1 MSDVE
6 TRLRRQERILEFS
19 RELAST
25 VSLEPLLHKI
35 VAAAAELTDSEVAAL
50 LLLDKRTGGLRF
62 RVTSNV
68 VDQLLDIPVPVAGS
82 VAGAALTS
90 GEPLIILDAVT
101 DPRHYKGVDELV
113 GIETR
118 SLLAVP
124 LQFKEQS
131 IGVLEAE
138 NKQGDETFGREDVEI
153 LTALA
158 AQAAVAIENARLVR
172 ALQESRDEL
181 EYQVEERTAELSE
194 ANVSLKREITE
205 RTRVEETLRGH
216 RDHLEDLVAERVAEL
231 RTANEQLEREI
242 AERGRAESERE
253 QLLKA
258 EREQRRLA
266 EALRQASAALSSTL
280 DYDEVLDRILEQV
293 RQVVPEAAASIM
305 LIEGAGPLEIDEESD
320 QVTTGDKVRIL
331 RGHGYEQF
339 GTEDGLTSITL
350 NVDDVA
356 GLREME
362 QTGQPLVIPYVED
375 YKDWVYSRPEHSWI
389 KSYIGVPIRVWD
401 RVAGFLN
408 LNSATPG
415 FFSQADAERLQVFA
429 DHAAIAIEN
438 ARLYYQAQ
446 QELTERMRAETELQR
461 HRDHLEDLVEAR
473 TAALTNANEQLQR
486 EIAER
491 KQAEKTL
498 RRYTNELEARNEELD
513 AFAHTVAHD
522 LKNPLALIVGYAEAL
537 DGALLEGEQMSYH
550 LRMIARNGHKMSS
563 IIDELM
569 LLASMRKLGGVEM
582 GPLDMARVVDEAR
595 LRLVYMIEEY
605 QAEIV
610 LPDEWP
616 VAWGYGPWVEE
627 VWANYMS
634 NALKYGGKPP
644 RVELG
649 ADPFP
654 PVSSGSGEEGKRR
667 FARFWIRDNGRGLTS
682 EEQGRLFTPFTRLDQ
697 ITARGHGLGLS
708 IVRRIVEKMGGQVG
722 VESQVGEGSTFS
734 FTLPLAPP

>member
-1 MSDVE
+1 VSDVE
-6 TRLRRQERILEFS
+6 TRLERQERILEFS
-19 RELAST
+19 RELTST
-25 VSLEPLLHKI
+25 VSLEPLLHQI

-90 GEPLIILDAVT
+90 GEPLIILNAAT

-124 LQFKEQS
+124 LQFRDQP

-138 NKQGDETFGREDVEI
+138 NKRGDEAFGREDIET

-181 EYQVEERTAELSE
+181 ERLVGERTAELSE

-205 RTRVEETLRGH
+205 RARVEEALRGH

-231 RTANEQLEREI
+231 RRANEQLEREI
-242 AERGRAESERE
+242 AERARAESERE

-266 EALRQASAALSSTL
+266 EALRQAGAALSSTL
-280 DYDEVLDRILEQV
+280 DYDEVLDRILGQV

-305 LIEGAGPLEIDEESD
+305 LIEGGGPLKTDEGTD
-320 QVTTGDKVRIL
+320 QAETRDTVRIL

-339 GTEDGLTSITL
+339 GTEVGLTSITL

-356 GLREME
+356 GLREMQ

-375 YKDWVYSRPEHSWI
+375 YEDWVYSRPEHSWI

-415 FFSQADAERLQVFA
+415 FFGQADAERLQVFA

-438 ARLYYQAQ
+438 SRLYYQAQ
-446 QELTERMRAETELQR
+446 QELADRMRAEKELQR
-461 HRDHLEDLVEAR
+461 HRDHLEDLVEER
-473 TAALTNANEQLQR
+473 TAELTNANELLQR

-498 RRYTNELEARNEELD
+498 RRYTGELETRNEELD
-513 AFAHTVAHD
+513 AFAHSVAHD

-563 IIDELM
+563 IIDELL

-582 GPLDMARVVDEAR
+582 GPLDMAHVVDEAR

-605 QAEIV
+605 EAKIV

-616 VAWGYGPWVEE
+616 VPWGYGPWVEE
-627 VWANYMS
+627 VWANYLS

-649 ADPFP
+649 ADLFTAVP
-654 PVSSGSGEEGKRR
+654 SDSGEEGRR
-667 FARFWIRDNGRGLTS
+667 KFARFWIRDNGRGLTPQ
-682 EEQGRLFTPFTRLDQ
+682 EQSRLFTPFTRLDQ
-697 ITARGHGLGLS
+697 ISARGHGLGLS

>member
-1 MSDVE
+1 VSDVE
-6 TRLRRQERILEFS
+6 TRLERQERILEFS
-19 RELAST
+19 RELTST
-25 VSLEPLLHKI
+25 VSLEPLLHQI

-90 GEPLIILDAVT
+90 GEPLIILNAAT

-124 LQFKEQS
+124 LQFRDQP

-138 NKQGDETFGREDVEI
+138 NKRGDEAFGREDIET

-181 EYQVEERTAELSE
+181 ERLVGERTAELSE

-205 RTRVEETLRGH
+205 RARVEEALRGH

-231 RTANEQLEREI
+231 RRANEQLEREI
-242 AERGRAESERE
+242 AERARAESERE

-266 EALRQASAALSSTL
+266 EALRQAGAALSSTL
-280 DYDEVLDRILEQV
+280 DYDEVLDRILGQV

-305 LIEGAGPLEIDEESD
+305 LIEGGGPLKTDEGTD
-320 QVTTGDKVRIL
+320 QAETRDTVRIL

-339 GTEDGLTSITL
+339 GTEVGLTSITL

-356 GLREME
+356 GLREMQ

-375 YKDWVYSRPEHSWI
+375 YEDWVYSRPEHSWI

-415 FFSQADAERLQVFA
+415 FFGQADAERLQVFA

-438 ARLYYQAQ
+438 SRLYYQAQ
-446 QELTERMRAETELQR
+446 QELADRMRAEKELQR
-461 HRDHLEDLVEAR
+461 HRDHLEDLVEER
-473 TAALTNANEQLQR
+473 TAELTNANELLQR

-498 RRYTNELEARNEELD
+498 RRYTGELETRNEELD
-513 AFAHTVAHD
+513 AFAHSVAHD

-563 IIDELM
+563 IIDELL

-582 GPLDMARVVDEAR
+582 GPLDMAHVVDEAR

-605 QAEIV
+605 EAKIV

-616 VAWGYGPWVEE
+616 VPWGYGPWVEE
-627 VWANYMS
+627 VWANYLS

-649 ADPFP
+649 ADLFTAVP
-654 PVSSGSGEEGKRR
+654 SDSGEEGKRK
-667 FARFWIRDNGRGLTS
+667 FARFWIRDNGRGLTPQ
-682 EEQGRLFTPFTRLDQ
+682 EQSRLFTPFTRLDQ
-697 ITARGHGLGLS
+697 ISARGHGLGLS